1 MSTPDNGRIYDVAGI
16 GVGPFNLGLAAL
28 SEPLEDLDCVFLDRR
43 ESFDWHPGMM
53 LEPAQA
59 QNLEFRYYPAGHMVY
74 LNPDA
79 LHAMRLDV
87 EQFIHKAV
95 AEAATGRQR

>member
-53 LEPAQA
+53 LGKRTCRFLSWRTSSP
-59 QNLEFRYYPAGHMVY
+59 LPTRR
-74 LNPDA
+74 
-79 LHAMRLDV
+79 RLSLS
-87 EQFIHKAV
+87 
-95 AEAATGRQR
+95 